1 MAGKARWESTLT
13 PRPQSG
19 FPILSLFFLSLF
31 TYFERER
38 EV

>member
-19 FPILSLFFLSLF
+19 FPILSHFFFKFIYLF
-31 TYFERER
+31 
-38 EV
+38 